1 MTSWMR
7 ISKVFVNRVF
17 MPAVLV
23 TASGVAQGQITYNWQ
38 DSKEGWVPHQNQNN
52 GCQLYAQP
60 EAMAMRSTTT
70 QPIMRSGTIGQ
81 SLNVQASDYDRVQI
95 TLKNPT
101 ASQNPNAKLFVYPPE
116 SNEEMCQWLVPVD
129 TSMNEFRTYTLDLT
143 TSPTEGTFTGEV
155 ARFGWRAPWG
165 VSQGDTIYWK
175 RMVIYNSLGCTNE
188 GACNYEPLAETDN
201 GTCVL
206 VGDSCDD
213 GNPSTLNDVI
223 NADCLCGEE
232 VDLLGEMNAAEL
244 PSLGPNPAA
253 YDLSVKADH
262 PLGNVRVL
270 DLQGK
275 VWMHER
281 TSSQNLVLDV
291 SRLAPGTYLLET
303 FDRHGRSFS
312 RFVVQRP

>member
-1 MTSWMR
+1 MR

-17 MPAVLV
+17 VPAVLM
-23 TASGVAQGQITYNWQ
+23 AAAGVAQGQITYNWQ
-38 DSKEGWVPHQNQNN
+38 DSKEGWVPAPSPPNDCN
-52 GCQLYAQP
+52 LTAQP
-60 EAMAMRSTTT
+60 EAMAMRAFSEY
-70 QPIMRSGTIGQ
+70 PIMRSGPVGE
-81 SLNVQASDYDRVQI
+81 SLNIDASDYDRVKI

-101 ASQNPNAKLFVYPPE
+101 SSGNPNARLFAYPPQ
-116 SNEEMCQWLVPVD
+116 STSFMCHWNVTVD
-129 TSMNEFRTYTLDLT
+129 TAMTQFQTYTLDLT
-143 TSPTEGTFTGEV
+143 SAPNAGSGSFSGEV
-155 ARFGWRAPWG
+155 GRFGWRAPYG
-165 VSQGDTIYWK
+165 VANGDTIYWK